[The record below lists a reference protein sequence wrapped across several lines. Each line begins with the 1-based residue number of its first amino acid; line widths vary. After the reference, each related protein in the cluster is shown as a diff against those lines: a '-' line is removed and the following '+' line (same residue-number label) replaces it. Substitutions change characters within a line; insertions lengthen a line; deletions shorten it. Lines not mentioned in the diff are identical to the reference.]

1 MKTIFLIVPLLLILI
16 IGGGFLVTGDF
27 FKESPQICFLEPL
40 EKTSIDL
47 YYSCEDFDEENPLK
61 LTKIDQD
68 ELVLLSLE
76 LINEDREKYNSPL
89 VELGTSSTAQE
100 HAEELL
106 NICKTSYWSN
116 NGMKPYMR
124 YSADGGEGAINEN
137 IAVIGTPEI
146 QKYWTQENLK
156 QILAW
161 NQHNMVERD
170 EVNEFRHSMNVLHD
184 DHNYVNVGIAW
195 SNFCVTIVHQ
205 FEDRYVEWKQK
216 PILTLNKE
224 FILAG
229 QVNFNATIEQID
241 IFYDPIPMPL
251 SDQEL
256 MSSPPLYGFGH
267 ICSHLMC
274 SDGSLPVA
282 TVLPHSDSNL
292 SPDVLEGIMNQN
304 NPANSENIPLFVA
317 HKWEITHGEDFT
329 TFSIEEDLERLLN
342 LTGKGVYTVL
352 VWASPADNPSDGMVL
367 TTISIFF
374 L

>member
-1 MKTIFLIVPLLLILI
+1 MVLI

-137 IAVIGTPEI
+137 IAVIGTP
-146 QKYWTQENLK
+146 
-156 QILAW
+156 
-161 NQHNMVERD
+161 
-170 EVNEFRHSMNVLHD
+170 
-184 DHNYVNVGIAW
+184 
-195 SNFCVTIVHQ
+195 
-205 FEDRYVEWKQK
+205 
-216 PILTLNKE
+216 
-224 FILAG
+224 
-229 QVNFNATIEQID
+229 
-241 IFYDPIPMPL
+241 
-251 SDQEL
+251 
-256 MSSPPLYGFGH
+256 
-267 ICSHLMC
+267 
-274 SDGSLPVA
+274 
-282 TVLPHSDSNL
+282 
-292 SPDVLEGIMNQN
+292 
-304 NPANSENIPLFVA
+304 
-317 HKWEITHGEDFT
+317 
-329 TFSIEEDLERLLN
+329 
-342 LTGKGVYTVL
+342 
-352 VWASPADNPSDGMVL
+352 
-367 TTISIFF
+367 
-374 L
+374 